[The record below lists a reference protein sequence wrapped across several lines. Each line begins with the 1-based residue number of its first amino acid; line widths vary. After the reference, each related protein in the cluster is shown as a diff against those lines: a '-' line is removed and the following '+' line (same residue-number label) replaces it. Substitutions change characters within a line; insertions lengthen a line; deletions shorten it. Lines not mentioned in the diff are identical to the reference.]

1 MKNRLIIKRAIFGSR
16 SHTESS
22 MSDLFRGVS
31 NLNLCKI
38 YSGGN
43 LQMIKGKKIVAKLVN

>member
-1 MKNRLIIKRAIFGSR
+1 MKNCLKIKRAIFGSR